1 MPLWDPVP
9 SEGDHE
15 LALVGPEEDHKVDER
30 AGAPLL

>member
-9 SEGDHE
+9 SEDHE